1 MRDSD
6 TFDLCSMEKREGEDG
21 RNRVKG
27 SSKSNRN
34 KRKATFAKKMEF
46 IGWGSRP
53 LVAFLV
59 SIGKDPSKP
68 LSQQA
73 VANIINKYV
82 LESNLIHPEKK
93 RQVVCDE
100 KLSYLFRKKTIT
112 RNRIHDLLDP
122 HFPDNYE
129 SSEDDS
135 ENYQKVDTG
144 LPFEKQLVSGT
155 EVMGASFQ
163 MEKELETSKMSFA
176 AIVPEKEIGSPKT
189 RFAAIVPEN
198 IKLLY
203 LKRTLVEDLL
213 RNCENFGKRLIG
225 SYIRIKS
232 DPNDYL
238 QKNSYQLHPVTG
250 VKTIAENGENV
261 GKEVFL
267 QVPNM
272 MKDIS
277 IGMLSD
283 CNFSKEEC
291 DDLLQRV
298 EMGLLKRPTV
308 VKVEKKAI
316 MLHED
321 ITKHWIP
328 RELIHLQNH
337 IDRANEKGWRNELH
351 EYLERREVLK
361 KPSEQ
366 TRLLLEVPKVIA
378 DTIQK
383 EPTLLITDKI

>member
-283 CNFSKEEC
+283 CNFSKGE
-291 DDLLQRV
+291 
-298 EMGLLKRPTV
+298 
-308 VKVEKKAI
+308 VEKKAI

-337 IDRANEKGWRNELH
+337 IDRANEKGWRNEYPLLIH
-351 EYLERREVLK
+351 YLERREVLK